1 MFHLGS
7 VNFKCQLD
15 NRVEMFI
22 ELLDIEG
29 RALGWKHKFGIVT
42 IKAFKARTCP
52 ERECREKR

>member
-15 NRVEMFI
+15 NQVETLT

-29 RALGWKHKFGIVT
+29 RDLGWIHKFGIVT
-42 IKAFKARTCP
+42 IEAFKARKCP